1 MTLTWGEGSLVFT
14 HLRRTWATNRAAAT
28 AGWLS
33 VWDLGAK
40 WRACHTMSDT
50 AVDGDTAQLALDELR
65 RTLER
70 KRSAIGF
77 ALGVGS

>member
-1 MTLTWGEGSLVFT
+1 
-14 HLRRTWATNRAAAT
+14 
-28 AGWLS
+28 
-33 VWDLGAK
+33 
-40 WRACHTMSDT
+40 MSDT